1 MKPVNL
7 SIRSAKSLK
16 TVKLGAMVCWVMVGA
31 VLQLTGCTNLSGA
44 VNSSQVEEVEPAS
57 VESTFGISV
66 EGLRLSAAGSMLD
79 FRYRVLDAKKAA
91 PLLDG
96 RIQPYLLDEAH
107 GAKLGVP
114 DTPVLGRIRQTARNN
129 NILTDRTYFIMFG
142 NPGKVL
148 HSGDKVTLL
157 IGQVKITD
165 LTVQ

>member
-7 SIRSAKSLK
+7 SLHSAKPHKTASLS
-16 TVKLGAMVCWVMVGA
+16 TIACVVVVGA
-31 VLQLTGCTNLSGA
+31 VLQLTGCTNLPGA

-114 DTPVLGRIRQTARNN
+114 ETPILGRLRQTARNN
-129 NILTDRTYFIMFG
+129 NVLTDRTYFIMFG

-157 IGQVKITD
+157 LGQVKITD